1 MKKNFITG
9 VVIGGLIF
17 GSAGVFAGQYTA
29 TDNPFP
35 VQLNGK
41 DVSLTGYN
49 INDQTYFKLRDIA
62 DTVGGFDVN
71 FENDTISLSTKS
83 TQTFLV
89 EDARKKVADT
99 AGTETAELIS
109 EDEHNWYFA
118 PCSNDMLGYMKDSGG
133 HVSPATIIYH
143 VDKSNGN
150 VEKEQTAEPTA
161 TPVPTVAP
169 ITDKEQEM
177 SKKSLSDVIGG
188 YWQHN
193 SSSIGSYYTMHFSDT
208 SDFVSKDTGH
218 GHVFGKYE
226 VNSNTV
232 SITFYSDIQRTTIE
246 EQYTLTYKNG
256 RLYFDNSD
264 DYLRKMN

>member
-1 MKKNFITG
+1 MKKYIAGIATG
-9 VVIGGLIF
+9 VLLSCTVAL
-17 GSAGVFAGQYTA
+17 AVNHTA

-35 VQLNGK
+35 VQLNGSP
-41 DVSLTGYN
+41 VNIEGYN
-49 INDQTYFKLRDIA
+49 IDGSTYFKLRDVA

-193 SSSIGSYYTMHFSDT
+193 SSSIGSYYTIHFSDT